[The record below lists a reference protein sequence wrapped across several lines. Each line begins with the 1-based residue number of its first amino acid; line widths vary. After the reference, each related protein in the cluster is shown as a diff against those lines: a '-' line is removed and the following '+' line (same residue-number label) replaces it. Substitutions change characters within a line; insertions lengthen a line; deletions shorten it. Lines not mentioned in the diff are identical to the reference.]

1 MNKKRVTLSQGGGGE
16 ETSSLI
22 KELFFRYFD
31 NQTLLKMEDAAV
43 LSLNSKKIAFTTDS
57 FTVSPIFF
65 NGGNIGKLAIAG
77 TVNDI
82 SMMGAKPLYLTCSFM
97 IEEGF
102 LYGDLEIIVKSMA
115 KELKVSKALIVAGD
129 TKVVPK
135 GSVDG
140 LFINTSGIGEVLKEG
155 ISAHN
160 LKSGDSIIISN
171 EVGNHGACI
180 LAKREDIELEL
191 ELKTDCATLWPMV
204 EALIKGGVKI
214 KSLRDATRGG
224 LSAVLNEWAETSDV
238 CIEVDEDKIPVADEV
253 KGICEMLGF
262 EPYEFANEGTMAI
275 CVQEGDEKKTLD
287 ILKGFKETQKASYI
301 GKVTDSYRQKVILN
315 TPWGSSR
322 YLEPPKGEL
331 LPRIC

>member
-1 MNKKRVTLSQGGGGE
+1 MKRIMLSQGGGGE
-16 ETSSLI
+16 ETQKLI
-22 KELFFRYFD
+22 KELFFKYFD
-31 NQTLLKMEDAAV
+31 NEILLKMEDAAV
-43 LSLNSKKIAFTTDS
+43 LTMQSKKIAFTTDS
-57 FTVSPIFF
+57 YTVSPIFF
-65 NGGNIGKLAIAG
+65 NGGNIGKLAISG
-77 TVNDI
+77 TVNDVA
-82 SMMGAKPLYLTCSFM
+82 MMGAKPLYLTCSFM

-102 LYGDLEIIVKSMA
+102 AYDDLVTIVKSMSE
-115 KELKVSKALIVAGD
+115 ELKVSGAKIVAGD

-140 LFINTSGIGEVLKEG
+140 LFINTSGIGELMVEN

-160 LKSGDSIIISN
+160 LAQGDSIIVSN

-180 LAKREDIELEL
+180 LAKREDIGLDSG
-191 ELKTDCATLWPMV
+191 LKTDCATLWPMI
-204 EALIKGGVKI
+204 EALIKEGIKI

-224 LSAVLNEWAETSDV
+224 LSAVLNEWCETSHV
-238 CIEVDEDKIPVADEV
+238 SIEVNEDQIPVADEV

-262 EPYEFANEGTMAI
+262 EPYELANEGTMII
-275 CVQEGDEKKTLD
+275 CVEAGEEDKALQILRRFEKSA
-287 ILKGFKETQKASYI
+287 KASFI
-301 GKVTDSYRQKVILN
+301 GKVSHKYNDKVILN